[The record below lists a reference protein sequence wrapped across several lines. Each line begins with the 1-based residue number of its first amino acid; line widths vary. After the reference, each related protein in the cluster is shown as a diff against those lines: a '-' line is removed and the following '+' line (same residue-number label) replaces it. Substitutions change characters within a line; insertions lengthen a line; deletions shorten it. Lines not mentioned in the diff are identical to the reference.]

1 MNESKQKD
9 RRPLISLVANQNF
22 NILFTEGNLTC
33 CYTLLEKPVD
43 IWMVSNKKRI
53 IYVKVPESAVS

>member
-43 IWMVSNKKRI
+43 I
-53 IYVKVPESAVS
+53 